1 VNLIVNEIIP
11 LADLSARYTRGVL
24 IRIDEGHHGP
34 QKLQQLHEILR
45 GYPGKA
51 ELQLMICLA
60 DGSKVSCK
68 CSDLSLT
75 INAEMRTRV
84 DELLGQGNF
93 RLITAAP
100 SVGAKNGNGRGWR

>member
-1 VNLIVNEIIP
+1 M
-11 LADLSARYTRGVL
+11 L
-24 IRIDEGHHGP
+24 IRIDEAHHGP
-34 QKLQQLHEILR
+34 EKLQQLHEILR

-60 DGSKVSCK
+60 DGSKVSCQ
-68 CSDLSLT
+68 CSDFSIA

-84 DELLGQGNF
+84 DDLLGPGNF

-100 SVGAKNGNGRGWR
+100 AVGTKNGNGRGWR

>member
-1 VNLIVNEIIP
+1 M
-11 LADLSARYTRGVL
+11 

-34 QKLQQLHEILR
+34 EKLQQLHEILR

-60 DGSKVSCK
+60 DGGKVSMK
-68 CSDLSLT
+68 CSDLALT

-84 DELLGQGNF
+84 DELLGPGNF
-93 RLITAAP
+93 RLLTATPA
-100 SVGAKNGNGRGWR
+100 VGTKGGNGKGWR